1 MVDSA
6 KKLTGPKTAAGK
18 RRASRNSFKHGL
30 SAPAFHTD
38 RAERIRTLAKTLSKG
53 PPTTNMWA
61 IALRAAQ
68 ARVLLEE
75 ISTARRQILE
85 KAMEELRLEA
95 RNLLTDEEVA
105 GLALAKTS
113 GVLVRL
119 LRYERRA
126 LGKWRKAKTS
136 LQS

>member
-1 MVDSA
+1 M
-6 KKLTGPKTAAGK
+6 
-18 RRASRNSFKHGL
+18 
-30 SAPAFHTD
+30 
-38 RAERIRTLAKTLSKG
+38 
-53 PPTTNMWA
+53 
-61 IALRAAQ
+61 
-68 ARVLLEE
+68 
-75 ISTARRQILE
+75 LE
-85 KAMEELRLEA
+85 KAMDEVRLEA